1 MKRLVLLIVIGLL
14 LGCSSTRLV
23 ESWKNPQSTTFN
35 PTKLLV
41 VGMTEHINARTLFEQ
56 KLSTEL
62 TNRGFNTVKSLD
74 IFSPDFTHA
83 KKTEEDIS
91 TLVKMLREKGV
102 DAVMVTAVKGI
113 EKKKVVRR
121 DYYNFYVRRHG
132 FRDYYFINQDIYF
145 YPQYYDI
152 YKIYHVE
159 TSLYNINSDDER
171 SLVWIGY
178 IDIIDPSTITNTV
191 DDYVKEIIA
200 SLEKE
205 GVVKKL

>member
-1 MKRLVLLIVIGLL
+1 MKRLVLLIAIGLL

-35 PTKLLV
+35 PNKLLV
-41 VGMTEHINARTLFEQ
+41 VGMTEHISARTLFEQ
-56 KLSTEL
+56 KLSAEL
-62 TNRGFNTVKSLD
+62 VNRGFNTVKSLD

-91 TLVKMLREKGV
+91 ALVKMLRDKGF

-159 TSLYNINSDDER
+159 TSLYNINSDDEK

-178 IDIIDPSTITNTV
+178 IDIIDPSTITDTV
-191 DDYVKEIIA
+191 DDYVKEIMT

>member
-1 MKRLVLLIVIGLL
+1 
-14 LGCSSTRLV
+14 
-23 ESWKNPQSTTFN
+23 
-35 PTKLLV
+35 
-41 VGMTEHINARTLFEQ
+41 MTEHISARTLFEQ

-62 TNRGFNTVKSLD
+62 ANRGFNTVKSLD

-91 TLVKMLREKGV
+91 TLIKMLREKGV
-102 DAVMVTAVKGI
+102 DAVIVTAVKGI

-121 DYYNFYVRRHG
+121 EYYNFYLRRHG

-145 YPQYYDI
+145 HPEYYDI

-178 IDIIDPSTITNTV
+178 IDIIDPSTITDTI
-191 DDYVKEIIA
+191 DDYVKEIMA